1 MAKTVKA
8 SGGIIGIAVLFLA
21 TAAYLAGCGLL
32 MLIRPGLIA
41 MASGADF
48 LGGLELAGPYM
59 FLLIAAVA
67 ALIGWGLLRLNNWAR
82 RAAIA
87 AGVVGVFLLVPSVSS
102 AVIGFEWGSLARG
115 AVGVIVRVMVI
126 WYLWQEPVRESFEN
140 TSAAVGRVTPI

>member
-1 MAKTVKA
+1 MRAP
-8 SGGIIGIAVLFLA
+8 GGIRAIALLFLA

-32 MLIRPGLIA
+32 MLIRPGLIS

-82 RAAIA
+82 RAAILA
-87 AGVVGVFLLVPSVSS
+87 AAIGVFLLVPAVSS
-102 AVIGFEWGSLARG
+102 AVVGFEWGALAWG
-115 AVGVIVRVMVI
+115 ALGVIVRVIVI
-126 WYLWQEPVRESFEN
+126 WYLWQEPVRESFE
-140 TSAAVGRVTPI
+140 GRFSTDRQGFPRI